1 MFIKVIQLLILDYGE
16 LLLHFIN
23 SVTQIDKRTGYL
35 RVVLVVN
42 IVLTRYSFMQQ
53 ILERGRL
60 KKVVTY

>member
-1 MFIKVIQLLILDYGE
+1 MYIKVIQLLSLDYSE

-35 RVVLVVN
+35 LVLVVN